1 MITFG
6 WFHHLP
12 TILYG
17 QNDTFVLSQDWVLI
31 EKQNASCHCL
41 GLHYGLAAR
50 KVKKINDIYGMD
62 LPIS

>member
-1 MITFG
+1 MMTFG

-50 KVKKINDIYGMD
+50 KV
-62 LPIS
+62 